1 MPPTRAYAY
10 QRARGYWRSG
20 GRQRTGGYLPSGGC
34 RRFARWSSVAVGLAL
49 IAACA
54 VGPNYHRPKFDT
66 AADYKE
72 THDWKPSEPNDVLS
86 RGPWW
91 EIFKDDALNQLEV
104 RIDISNENVKAAA
117 AAFDQARALV
127 AQARAGFW
135 PTITGSA
142 SRLYGASGVPSTVI
156 TSNGSTAGTGSSGTT
171 TGTNTGGTT
180 TTTTTTSVPVTT
192 VGRSTIT
199 NSAGVAGSWDLDVW
213 GKIRRTVE
221 SDRASAQA
229 SAAALAAA
237 RLSAQASLATDYF
250 ELRAQDQL
258 QKLLDDT
265 VVAEQ
270 LSLKITE
277 SRYKFGVAAR
287 ADVVSAEAQLLS
299 SQAQQVNAR
308 IQRGILEH
316 AVAVLVG
323 QQPAVFSVAPST
335 MRADVPTVPV
345 GIPST
350 LLERRPDV
358 AQAERNMAA
367 ANAQIGVA
375 EAAYFPDLTLAGS
388 DDYSG
393 SSMSKLIRA
402 SNRVWSFGPTLA
414 ETFFDGGL
422 RGAQVDQ
429 ARASHDAAVHTY
441 RQTVLAGFQQV
452 EDQVVTLRV
461 LEQQAVI
468 EEAAVAAAREAEK
481 LTLNQYK
488 AGTVPYSSVITAQ
501 TTRLSAEQ
509 TALTV
514 LSSRLQ
520 ASVALISA
528 IGGGWNASQLP
539 LP

>member
-1 MPPTRAYAY
+1 MSELIRKLRVAQLSHGLHRA
-10 QRARGYWRSG
+10 
-20 GRQRTGGYLPSGGC
+20 LC
-34 RRFARWSSVAVGLAL
+34 VAASILV
-49 IAACA
+49 ITSCA

-66 AADYKE
+66 ADNYKE
-72 THDWKPSEPNDVLS
+72 SSDWKPSEPNDILS

-91 EIFKDDALNQLEV
+91 EMFKDDALNQLEV

-135 PTITGSA
+135 PTIAGSV
-142 SRLYGASGVPSTVI
+142 SRLHGGEGAPVTI
-156 TSNGSTAGTGSSGTT
+156 TNGTGPAVV
-171 TGTNTGGTT
+171 
-180 TTTTTTSVPVTT
+180 TSTRGP
-192 VGRSTIT
+192 IT
-199 NSAGVAGSWDLDVW
+199 NSAGVSANWDLDIW
-213 GKIRRTVE
+213 GEIRRTVE
-221 SDRASAQA
+221 SNRASAQS

-237 RLSAQASLATDYF
+237 RLSAQAELATDYF

-258 QKLLDDT
+258 QRLLDDT

-299 SQAQQVNAR
+299 SQAQQVNAK

-316 AVAVLVG
+316 AIAVLIG
-323 QQPAVFSVAPST
+323 QQPATLTLTLTP
-335 MRADVPTVPV
+335 MRSDVPTVPAGV
-345 GIPST
+345 PSA

-358 AQAERNMAA
+358 AQAERKMAA

-375 EAAYFPDLTLAGS
+375 KSAYFPNLTLTGS
-388 DDYSG
+388 DVYSG
-393 SSMSKLIRA
+393 PSMSELIRA
-402 SNRVWSFGPTLA
+402 PNRVWSFGPELA
-414 ETFFDGGL
+414 ETLFDGGL
-422 RGAQVDQ
+422 RRAQVSG
-429 ARASHDAAVHTY
+429 ARAAYDASVATY

-452 EDQVVTLRV
+452 EDEVVTLRV

-468 EEAAVAAAREAEK
+468 EDSAVAAAREAEK

-501 TTRLSAEQ
+501 TTRLSAEE

-520 ASVALISA
+520 ASVALIEA
-528 IGGGWNASQLP
+528 VGGGWDASQLP

>member
-1 MPPTRAYAY
+1 MRHPVGSKLR
-10 QRARGYWRSG
+10 RG
-20 GRQRTGGYLPSGGC
+20 
-34 RRFARWSSVAVGLAL
+34 ARWLSVAAG
-49 IAACA
+49 IAALASCA
-54 VGPNYHRPKFDT
+54 VGPDYHRPKFET
-66 AADYKE
+66 APNYKE
-72 THDWKPSEPNDVLS
+72 AGDWKPSEPNDALS

-91 EIFKDDALNQLEV
+91 EIYKDDALNRLEV

-135 PTITGSA
+135 PTIAASVSRQRGSA
-142 SRLYGASGVPSTVI
+142 GTPTTI
-156 TSNGSTAGTGSSGTT
+156 TNAAGLPI
-171 TGTNTGGTT
+171 
-180 TTTTTTSVPVTT
+180 TTTSH
-192 VGRSTIT
+192 SLIT
-199 NSAGVAGSWDLDVW
+199 DSAGLSGTWDLDVW

-221 SDRASAQA
+221 SNRDSAQS

-237 RLSAQASLATDYF
+237 RLSAQADLATDYF

-308 IQRGILEH
+308 IQRAILEH
-316 AVAVLVG
+316 AISVLIG
-323 QQPAVFSVAPST
+323 QQPASFSLSASV
-335 MRADVPTVPV
+335 MRTDVPTVPA
-345 GIPST
+345 GLPST

-358 AQAERNMAA
+358 AEAERKVAA
-367 ANAQIGVA
+367 SNAQIGVA
-375 EAAYFPDLTLAGS
+375 KAAYFPDLTLSGS
-388 DDYSG
+388 DDYTG
-393 SSMSKLIRA
+393 NSMSKLIRA
-402 SNRVWSFGPTLA
+402 SNRVWSVGPALA
-414 ETFFDGGL
+414 ETLFDGGL
-422 RGAQVDQ
+422 RSAQVDQ
-429 ARASHDAAVHTY
+429 ARGAYEASIDSY

-452 EDQVVTLRV
+452 EDEIVTLRV

-468 EEAAVAAAREAEK
+468 EDAAVAAAREAEK

-501 TTRLSAEQ
+501 TTRLTSEE

-520 ASVALISA
+520 ASVALIEA
-528 IGGGWNASQLP
+528 VGGGWNASQLP

>member
-1 MPPTRAYAY
+1 MRRPVGGKLTR
-10 QRARGYWRSG
+10 G
-20 GRQRTGGYLPSGGC
+20 
-34 RRFARWSSVAVGLAL
+34 ARWLSVAAA
-49 IAACA
+49 IAAVASCA
-54 VGPNYHRPKFDT
+54 VGPDYHRPKFE
-66 AADYKE
+66 AAPNYKE
-72 THDWKPSEPNDVLS
+72 AGGWKPSEPNDALS

-91 EIFKDDALNQLEV
+91 EIYKDDALNRLEV

-135 PTITGSA
+135 PTISA
-142 SRLYGASGVPSTVI
+142 SVSRQRGA
-156 TSNGSTAGTGSSGTT
+156 AGTPT
-171 TGTNTGGTT
+171 
-180 TTTTTTSVPVTT
+180 
-192 VGRSTIT
+192 TIT
-199 NSAGVAGSWDLDVW
+199 NAAGLPVSSTSQSPITDSAGVSANWDLDIW
-213 GKIRRTVE
+213 GKIRRTTE
-221 SDRASAQA
+221 SNRASAQS

-237 RLSAQASLATDYF
+237 RLSAQADLATDYF

-308 IQRGILEH
+308 IQRAILEH
-316 AVAVLVG
+316 AISVLIG
-323 QQPAVFSVAPST
+323 QQPASFSLSASV
-335 MRADVPTVPV
+335 MRTDVPTVPA
-345 GIPST
+345 GLPST

-358 AQAERNMAA
+358 AEAERKVDA

-375 EAAYFPDLTLAGS
+375 KAAYFPDLTLSGS
-388 DDYSG
+388 DDYTG
-393 SSMSKLIRA
+393 NSMSKLIRA
-402 SNRVWSFGPTLA
+402 SNRVWSFGPGLA
-414 ETFFDGGL
+414 ETLFDGGL

-429 ARASHDAAVHTY
+429 ARAAYDASVDNY

-452 EDQVVTLRV
+452 EDEIVTLRV

-468 EEAAVAAAREAEK
+468 EDAAVAAAREAEK

-501 TTRLSAEQ
+501 TTRLTSEE

-520 ASVALISA
+520 ASVALIEA
-528 IGGGWNASQLP
+528 VGGGWNASNLP